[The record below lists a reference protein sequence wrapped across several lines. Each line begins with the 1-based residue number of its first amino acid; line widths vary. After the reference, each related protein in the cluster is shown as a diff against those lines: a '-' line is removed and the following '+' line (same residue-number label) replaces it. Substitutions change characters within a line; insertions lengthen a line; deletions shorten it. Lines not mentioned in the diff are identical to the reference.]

1 MTRTVLCLLVF
12 SAFLPSALPAQDVT
26 GDWQGSLN
34 ANSGPRAVL
43 RVSKA
48 DCNSLTGTLYALG
61 DDPHPIPVTSV
72 TFANGAFSFSID
84 SLGIS
89 YDGRLSADSGSIHGT
104 LHQGQSIPLDLV
116 RATPA
121 TAWPLD
127 PTPHKVLLVPVEKD
141 VTLEVL
147 DWGGTG
153 RPVILLAGIGNTAH
167 IFDQFAQKLTP
178 HYHVYGITRRGFGA
192 SSSPVPW
199 GGNYFPDRLGDDVLA
214 VIDALHVDHPVL
226 IGHSIAGQE
235 LSSIGSRHPEKVAG
249 LVYLEAAHGY
259 AFYDRVHGDALDDIA
274 GLEREFAALPSTQ
287 DLRAEKALEQQLLTT
302 AIPRVEQDLRE
313 ELSYT
318 KDLTAE
324 LPSSALPDL
333 AQAPSVRQAIILGAQ
348 KFTAIHAPVL
358 AIFALPPGA
367 GPASGSD
374 AAARASA
381 TQNREETLNQANAV
395 RAGIPGSRIVLI
407 PNASH
412 YIFQSNETGV
422 LREINSF
429 IASLR

>member
-1 MTRTVLCLLVF
+1 M
-12 SAFLPSALPAQDVT
+12 
-26 GDWQGSLN
+26 
-34 ANSGPRAVL
+34 
-43 RVSKA
+43 
-48 DCNSLTGTLYALG
+48 
-61 DDPHPIPVTSV
+61 
-72 TFANGAFSFSID
+72 
-84 SLGIS
+84 
-89 YDGRLSADSGSIHGT
+89 
-104 LHQGQSIPLDLV
+104 PLDLV

-127 PTPHKVLLVPVEKD
+127 PTPHKVLFVPVEKD

-147 DWGGTG
+147 DWGGAG
-153 RPVILLAGIGNTAH
+153 RPVILLAGLGNTAH

-214 VIDALHVDHPVL
+214 VIDALHIDHPIL

-259 AFYDRVHGDALDDIA
+259 AFYDSVHGDALDDIA
-274 GLEREFAALPSTQ
+274 GLEREFAALASTQ
-287 DLRAEKALEQQLLTT
+287 DLRAEKAIVQQLLTA
-302 AIPRVEQDLRE
+302 AIPRVEQDLRQ

-318 KDLTAE
+318 QALPAE

-333 AQAPSVRQAIILGAQ
+333 SQAPSVRQAIILSAQ
-348 KFTAIHAPVL
+348 KYTAIHAPVL
-358 AIFALPPGA
+358 AIFAAPPSVEPGSSSD
-367 GPASGSD
+367 PA
-374 AAARASA
+374 ALASA
-381 TQNREETLNQANAV
+381 TQDREETLNQVNAV
-395 RAGIPGSRIVLI
+395 RADVPGARVILI
-407 PNASH
+407 PNANH
-412 YIFQSNETGV
+412 YIFQSNESDV

-429 IASLR
+429 IASLP